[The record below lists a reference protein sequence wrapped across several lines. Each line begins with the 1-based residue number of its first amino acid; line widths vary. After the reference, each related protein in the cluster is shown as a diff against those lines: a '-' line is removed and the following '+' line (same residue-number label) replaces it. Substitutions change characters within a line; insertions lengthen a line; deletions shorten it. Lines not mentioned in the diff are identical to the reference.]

1 VKAVSPFFAR
11 IQKDVF
17 EIMKS
22 VPKGAL
28 VTFKDIGAHLDVVP
42 RHVAYILAMPD
53 PALRSEIPW
62 HRAIPHDGV
71 LKTPKA
77 QLGLTQTELLKREGV
92 LASESGALFDFEKR
106 IREIAR
112 LAHNVPKQTRHANAP
127 AAAIRK
133 KRLSTSA

>member
-17 EIMKS
+17 QIMKS

-53 PALRSEIPW
+53 PALQSEIPW

-71 LKTPKA
+71 LKTRRRSE
-77 QLGLTQTELLKREGV
+77 LGPTQRELLEKEGV

-106 IREIAR
+106 IREIAS
-112 LAHNVPKQTRHANAP
+112 LSHKVPKQTRPANAS
-127 AAAIRK
+127 AAAVRK
-133 KRLSTSA
+133 KRLST